1 MHILVPYYF
10 IASQGPKDNT
20 IDDFWT
26 MCFEYNVTRILMLCT
41 EFEGDKKKCSNYWDE
56 KMKSD
61 LFENIGNTNSK
72 KDNNLEEK
80 IIRVSNKK
88 TGEEREFPHLQFKDW
103 PDHSTPNIKNYVKL
117 FQYLFDFVDENKIS
131 DKNKKE
137 DYKTKN
143 PSSFPVLVHCSAG
156 IGRTGVFLALYGIC
170 YEINKQINSS
180 SQMIIF
186 SVFNFVRKLKEMR
199 LFSVENINQYYFI
212 YIFLEEY
219 LKEKNQSKNQMIN

>member
-56 KMKSD
+56 NMKSD

-80 IIRVSNKK
+80 IIRV
-88 TGEEREFPHLQFKDW
+88 E
-103 PDHSTPNIKNYVKL
+103 
-117 FQYLFDFVDENKIS
+117 
-131 DKNKKE
+131 KKE
-137 DYKTKN
+137 NFLIYNLKIGLIIQLQIFKIMFN
-143 PSSFPVLVHCSAG
+143 YSSIYLISL
-156 IGRTGVFLALYGIC
+156 I
-170 YEINKQINSS
+170 
-180 SQMIIF
+180 
-186 SVFNFVRKLKEMR
+186 KEMKIKTPKTI
-199 LFSVENINQYYFI
+199 LF
-212 YIFLEEY
+212 
-219 LKEKNQSKNQMIN
+219 